1 MNLDGT
7 NFQVLHSFQ
16 NQPDGAQPYG
26 SLTMGNDTK
35 IYGVTSAGG
44 ASNAGTV
51 YSYDTSTQTYQK
63 LVDFIGANG
72 SSPLGAMTWVNGKF
86 YGLANRGGSNGV
98 GNIYCFDPTANTLTD
113 VYDMDSSSGILP
125 NGIMYL
131 VSGKLYYSAAG
142 GGAYSG
148 GTIMS
153 FDPATKTCTD
163 IYDFGPHS
171 GPHFLFY
178 ACRRCAVR
186 YYDDRRRRWGR
197 NGGRSHRY
205 QCRSL

>member
-1 MNLDGT
+1 M
-7 NFQVLHSFQ
+7 QVPFI
-16 NQPDGAQPYG
+16 PMTP
-26 SLTMGNDTK
+26 
-35 IYGVTSAGG
+35 
-44 ASNAGTV
+44 
-51 YSYDTSTQTYQK
+51 STQTYQK

-171 GPHFLFY
+171 GPIASAGHRSTVQHI
-178 ACRRCAVR
+178 A
-186 YYDDRRRRWGR
+186 DRRKIGSGGR